1 MASVNGWR
9 YPDKPMPGTASILA
23 DLDDGWVAEPKV
35 DGWRC
40 LVHRTEAGVEAWT
53 RHRKRLGEV
62 LGRPRDLPASIQRQ
76 LEDLSLGTVL
86 DAEWTGPR
94 TGMEKERLFVFDF
107 LRLDSALVGPWVG
120 QMPRDQRRDVLEG
133 VSLEWKAPLHLLP
146 EGEPLAVWAS
156 VLEGRLAPW
165 WPKRPRLV
173 EGIVVKR
180 RDSTLLG
187 GRDRALENPA
197 WLKIKLDGR

>member
-1 MASVNGWR
+1 MNWR
-9 YPDKPMPGTASILA
+9 YPDKPMLGTASILA
-23 DLDDGWVAEPKV
+23 DLDEAWRAEPKV

-62 LGRPRDLPASIQRQ
+62 LGRPRDLPAAIQGQ
-76 LEDLSLGTVL
+76 LECLPPGTAL
-86 DAEWTGPR
+86 DAEWTGSR
-94 TGMEKERLFVFDF
+94 TGMPEERLFVFDV
-107 LRLDSALVGPWVG
+107 LRQDGDWVG
-120 QMPRDQRRDVLEG
+120 HLSRAWRQDLLVEMALN
-133 VSLEWKAPLHLLP
+133 WTNPLHLLP

-156 VLEGRLAPW
+156 ALEGRLAPW

-180 RDSTLLG
+180 RDSPLLG
-187 GRDRALENPA
+187 GRDRALENPG
-197 WLKIKLDGR
+197 WLKVKLEGR